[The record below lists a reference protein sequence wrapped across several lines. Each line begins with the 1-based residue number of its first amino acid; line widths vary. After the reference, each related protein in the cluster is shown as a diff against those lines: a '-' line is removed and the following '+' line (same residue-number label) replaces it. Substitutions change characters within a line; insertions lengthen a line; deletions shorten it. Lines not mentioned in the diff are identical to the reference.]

1 MNNYEVG
8 PESLR
13 KFYSLDDFPWNTTKD
28 IPQTREIVGQER
40 GVNSILFGLNM
51 NSAGYN
57 IYVTGMRNT
66 GRRTSVNEIL
76 QKVASKRRVP
86 DDWFCIYNFQDPDR
100 PGVIHLPPGQGKVF
114 REDMRHLIYHLRIDL
129 PKRFQSE
136 EYDKQKKAITKRFTD
151 QKKELFS
158 RLEKKARENRLGI
171 ARTTLGFSPVPLK
184 EDGTPLSKEEYQGL
198 SEEEKKKIE
207 SKISILQEEIQK
219 AFQQIELLERESQEK
234 LDEFNKKLAS
244 SIVESRIRILRDK
257 YEPFPDLLEYLTEV
271 KGDVTQNI
279 DIFLDKEK
287 KKTLSLETRL
297 SASSPFTKYQV
308 NVIIDNSGLKHAPV
322 IEQNNPTYNN
332 MFGTIER
339 VAHLGGYITDFTRI
353 KTGSVARANGGY
365 LVVDA
370 LKVLTNPFVWDA
382 LKRTLREKRVR
393 TEDITQQY
401 GFISTTGLRPN
412 PIPLDIKV
420 VMVGSATIFELL
432 HLHDEDFQ
440 KIFKVR
446 ADFDYESSI
455 NEDNIRK
462 CTQFICKICNEEK
475 LPHCDKSGMSA
486 ILGYSS
492 RLAENQEKLSLQF
505 GKIADLLREASFFA
519 QKDHHPYI
527 SSHYVEK
534 AVEEQEYRS
543 SLLKDK
549 VQEMIERNFIL
560 IDVKG
565 EKVGQVNGLSIYN
578 YGNFMFGKPTRVTAQ
593 TFMGD
598 KGVVHID
605 RDVKLSGKT
614 HNKGVMIISGYLGGK
629 FGTHIPLA
637 LSASLTFEQSYSY
650 VEGDSASS
658 TELLAILSSL
668 ANVPVKQGIAVTGS
682 VNQKGE
688 IQPIGGV
695 NKKIEGFFEV
705 CQAKGL
711 TGEQGVIIPKSN
723 LKNLMLK
730 NEIIEAVKE
739 GKFHLWAISTID
751 QGIEILTGVP
761 VRERQKDGSFPKG
774 TINRRVEDQLRY
786 LLVEAEKIKEQIKT
800 LVKK

>member
-8 PESLR
+8 PESL
-13 KFYSLDDFPWNTTKD
+13 KKLFSLGDFPWSTTKD
-28 IPQTREIVGQER
+28 ISQTREVIGQER

-66 GRRTSVNEIL
+66 GRRTSVYEIL
-76 QKVASKRRVP
+76 RKVASKQRVP
-86 DDWFCIYNFQDPDR
+86 DDWFYVYNFQDPDR
-100 PGVIHLPPGQGKVF
+100 PRTIHLPPGQGKVF
-114 REDMRHLIYHLRIDL
+114 RENMRRLIYHLKIDL
-129 PKRFQSE
+129 IKRFQSE
-136 EYDKQKKAITKRFTD
+136 EYDKQKKAITERFTD

-158 RLEKKARENRLGI
+158 RLEKKAKEKSLGI
-171 ARTTLGFSPVPLK
+171 LRTPLGFSPITLK
-184 EDGTPLSKEEYQGL
+184 EDGTPLNKEEYQDL

-207 SKISILQEEIQK
+207 NRISIFQEEIQK
-219 AFQQIELLERESQEK
+219 AFQQIELLERKSQGK

-244 SIVESRIRILRDK
+244 SIVESRIKILRDK
-257 YEPFPDLLEYLTEV
+257 HEGFPDLLKYLGEV
-271 KGDVTQNI
+271 KDDITQNI
-279 DIFLDKEK
+279 DIFLNKEK
-287 KKTLSLETRL
+287 GKTLSLEKRL
-297 SASSPFTKYQV
+297 SISSPFIKYQV
-308 NVIIDNSGLKHAPV
+308 NVIVDNSGLKHAPV

-339 VAHLGGYITDFTRI
+339 VAYLGSYITDFTRI

-370 LKVLTNPFVWDA
+370 LKVLTNSFVWDA
-382 LKRTLREKRVR
+382 LKRTLREKQVK

-401 GFISTTGLRPN
+401 GFVSTTGLSPS

-420 VMVGSATIFELL
+420 VMVGSATIFGLL

-455 NEDNIRK
+455 DEDSIRK
-462 CTQFICKICNEEK
+462 CAEFVCKICNEEK

-486 ILGYSS
+486 ILSYSS
-492 RLAENQEKLSLQF
+492 RLAEDQEKFSLQF

-519 QKDHHPYI
+519 QKDHRTYI
-527 SSHYVEK
+527 STHYVEK

-549 VQEMIERNFIL
+549 VQEMIKRNFIL

-593 TFMGD
+593 TFMGN

-629 FGTHIPLA
+629 FGTHLPLA

-668 ANVPVKQGIAVTGS
+668 AKAPVKQGIAVTGS

-705 CQAKGL
+705 CQTKNL

-723 LKNLMLK
+723 LGNLMLK
-730 NEIIEAVKE
+730 DKIIEAVKE
-739 GKFHLWAISTID
+739 GKFHIWAISTID

-761 VRERQKDGSFPKG
+761 AGKRQKDGSFPKG
-774 TINRRVEDQLRY
+774 TINRRVEDQLRH